1 VVDFMTEFQPTVLL
15 VLTHEKTGLK
25 YFCKTT
31 RVATVASYR
40 GSGVYWKRH
49 LKQHGNN
56 VTAGVLGFYL
66 DAQRCKDAA
75 LEFSRANKID
85 TNPEW
90 ANLVFENGLDGAGSG
105 DAHHMYGKP
114 SPQRGAKRPWV
125 AKCGEENPMYGK
137 KWTEEQRKKR
147 SEQRTGVSIKRPLGS
162 KSGMKGKKY
171 PESGKQKLSEVMT
184 GRVGPN
190 LGKKASEETRKKMSE
205 AQKRRSADIIAMNK
219 SRVVSAET
227 RAKMS
232 ASRKG
237 RIQSVEERQLRSEA
251 TKAWHKQR
259 KELAA

>member
-1 VVDFMTEFQPTVLL
+1 MNGHVYL
-15 VLTHEKTGLK
+15 VTNNLTGKQYVGQTITLRNK
-25 YFCKTT
+25 
-31 RVATVASYR
+31 R
-40 GSGVYWKRH
+40 G
-49 LKQHGNN
+49 HG
-56 VTAGVLGFYL
+56 
-66 DAQRCKDAA
+66 K
-75 LEFSRANKID
+75 
-85 TNPEW
+85 
-90 ANLVFENGLDGAGSG
+90 LVRLAYKKHGFENFSYEVVTNNIPSRKTLNFFEQFWISVFNSITPNGYNIEAGGS
-105 DAHHMYGKP
+105 DEH
-114 SPQRGAKRPWV
+114 
-125 AKCGEENPMYGK
+125 
-137 KWTEEQRKKR
+137 KWTEERRRKHSLSLMGHRGWRKGL
-147 SEQRTGVSIKRPLGS
+147 SLPSP
-162 KSGMKGKKY
+162 MKGKKY